1 MTTSLEVL
9 NTCLRAVGERPV
21 TDYLSLHPTALSAR
35 QTIQDVN
42 NEFQSR
48 GWWFNKE
55 YNLTLQPLVG
65 SGDIIVPA
73 ETLEVKP
80 QGAYSYLVRR
90 NNKLYDPVNHTYHIS
105 AAVTVTITILL
116 PIEDLP
122 QPAGNYLKALARY
135 RWAVEEELP
144 EERINRYD
152 REVLLAKTLL
162 MNEEFKQLDIN
173 SSYRPVS
180 AYLKQHMQPYGNLQY
195 DPTYP
200 GGEIG

>member
-21 TDYLSLHPTALSAR
+21 TDYNSDHPTAQSAR
-35 QTIQDVN
+35 QTIQDVDS
-42 NEFQSR
+42 EFQSK

-55 YNLTLQPLVG
+55 YNLTLQSQIGTGEVVIP
-65 SGDIIVPA
+65 D
-73 ETLEVKP
+73 ETLSVTP
-80 QGAYSYLVRR
+80 QSPLAYLVRR
-90 NNKLYDPVNHTYHIS
+90 NNKLYDPTTHSFNIGCSVI
-105 AAVTVTITILL
+105 VTLTLLL

-122 QPAGNYLKALARY
+122 SPAGNYLKALARY

-152 REVLLAKTLL
+152 REVILNKSHL
-162 MNEEFKQLDIN
+162 MNEQFKQLDIN
-173 SSYRPVS
+173 SGYRPVS
-180 AYLKQHMQPYGNLQY
+180 SFLKLHLQPYGNLQT
-195 DPTYP
+195 DATYP

>member
-9 NTCLRAVGERPV
+9 NGCLRAVGERPV
-21 TDYLSLHPTALSAR
+21 TDYNSLHPTALSAR

-42 NEFQSR
+42 RKFQGK

-55 YNLTLQPLVG
+55 YNLVLQPQVG
-65 SGDIIVPA
+65 TGDIIVPS

-90 NNKLYDPVNHTYHIS
+90 NNKLYDPVAHSYHIS
-105 AAVTVTITILL
+105 AAVTVTLTLLL

-122 QPAGNYLKALARY
+122 SSAGDYLKELARY
-135 RWAVEEELP
+135 MWAVEEEVP

-152 REVLLAKTLL
+152 RELLLAKTVL
-162 MNEEFKQLDIN
+162 MNEQFNQLDLN
-173 SSYRPVS
+173 TQHRPVS
-180 AYLKQHMQPYGNLQY
+180 AFLKMHMQQYGGSGPS
-195 DPTYP
+195 DPTYA
-200 GGEIG
+200 GGE